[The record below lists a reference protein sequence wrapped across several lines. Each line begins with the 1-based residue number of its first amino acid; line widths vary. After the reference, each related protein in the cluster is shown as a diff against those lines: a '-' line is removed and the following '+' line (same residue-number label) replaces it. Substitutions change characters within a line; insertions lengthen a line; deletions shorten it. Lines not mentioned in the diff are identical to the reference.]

1 MAVGVAVALFF
12 AAGVIMITHKAAP
25 PAAVAGQR
33 TTAIPASA
41 TAAPPPP
48 AAVPD
53 PGTTG
58 ASSAPPALT
67 AEFAQLAKKLPA
79 VVGIA
84 FSAVGSGQEPT
95 RLGEW
100 QSGGPAWSTI
110 KVPLVIAALQD
121 DESHT
126 VTDAMTAAITE
137 SDNAAA
143 ESIWAGLGD
152 PVTAGQK
159 VDAVLRQAH
168 DPTIVQS
175 QRVRPPYTA
184 FGQTDWPLT
193 EQVRFTSAAIC
204 DKADAPVFDLMGQI
218 AQGQSWGIG
227 TIPGTRYKG
236 GWGPSPSGNYLV
248 RQIGVLTGPNG
259 MVAVAL
265 AAQPAS
271 GKFDD
276 GIADLNE
283 MAHWLTAHLA
293 ALPAG
298 HCGP

>member
-1 MAVGVAVALFF
+1 VAA
-12 AAGVIMITHKAAP
+12 
-25 PAAVAGQR
+25 R
-33 TTAIPASA
+33 
-41 TAAPPPP
+41 
-48 AAVPD
+48 D

-58 ASSAPPALT
+58 APPAPQGLS
-67 AEFAQLAKKLPA
+67 AEFAQLAKKLHA
-79 VVGIA
+79 EVGIA
-84 FSAVGSGQEPT
+84 VSAVGSGQEPMP
-95 RLGEW
+95 LGDW

-110 KVPLVIAALQD
+110 KVPLVIAALQ
-121 DESHT
+121 ESHA
-126 VTDAMTAAITE
+126 VTDAMAAAITE

-159 VDAVLRQAH
+159 VDAVLRQTH

-175 QRVRPPYTA
+175 QRVRPPFTA

-193 EQVRFTSAAIC
+193 EQARFTSASFC
-204 DKADAPVFDLMGQI
+204 DKANAPVFDLMGQI
-218 AQGQSWGIG
+218 VAGQSWGIG
-227 TIPGTRYKG
+227 NIPGTRYKG

-248 RQIGVLTGPNG
+248 RQIGVLAGPNG

-276 GIADLNE
+276 GVADLNE
-283 MAHWLTAHLA
+283 MANWLHNHLG

-298 HCGP
+298 HCGS